1 MGGHKIMS
9 WIDWLIVILPIAFV
23 VWIAFF
29 SKRYVKGVV
38 DYLKNF
44 NVSDRDMNKFIIGTM
59 SNIDRPMTPSA
70 KGSRSMNLYMNHVT
84 EEMIRTERNQIL
96 DAGQADIRAL
106 AQVVQAM
113 LDQHLLCVIGSE
125 DKIEEQKDMFLE
137 VRTLN

>member
-1 MGGHKIMS
+1 MMS
-9 WIDWLIVILPIAFV
+9 YRDPNLEKTMEVYEGVI
-23 VWIAFF
+23 
-29 SKRYVKGVV
+29 